1 MTTPLIRPI
10 FHGPKVVILTG
21 FHCNTK
27 FISLALLL
35 KHVFEFSKLTLSYNN
50 FKNNKNT
57 VAVLYVNSDIICYV
71 PDTYLFDTYLF
82 PKRLSGLCFF
92 LRLLGKIS
100 RPPGC
105 HCKNCRD
112 FFTDRHRRNVSKPKQ
127 LSEQYYKM
135 LLAKFKC

>member
-57 VAVLYVNSDIICYV
+57 VAVLYVNSDIIWYV

-82 PKRLSGLCFF
+82 PKRLSGLCFS
-92 LRLLGKIS
+92 LRL
-100 RPPGC
+100 PW
-105 HCKNCRD
+105 KNIE
-112 FFTDRHRRNVSKPKQ
+112 TPKTS
-127 LSEQYYKM
+127 L
-135 LLAKFKC
+135 